1 MAEGSPCRDR
11 LGARDVLARER
22 VLLRHLR
29 PRDLEEA
36 RHVVQH
42 REEHRDEDRDLGA
55 AVRYDVLGPA
65 TRWTFRGLHSAPPF

>member
-1 MAEGSPCRDR
+1 MTEFSSCCDR
-11 LGARDVLARER
+11 LGVRHVLAREL

-36 RHVVQH
+36 WHVVEH
-42 REEHRDEDRDLGA
+42 REEHRHEDRDLGA

-65 TRWTFRGLHSAPPF
+65 T